1 MNLLF
6 ASFVLIG
13 VTSCRVSQHPKPL
26 GHDSDL
32 PNSPARLAEYEARYA
47 TDHAAYRC
55 DRSEFPVVQVHS
67 FTLRQFKPMTLSP
80 QLKLRLELGR
90 RIDQPGTYTYRTGSS
105 YILSSTSGKELS
117 RAESMLLKD
126 GAAESNEPIK
136 VVFTP
141 AENHVLIEEENFG
154 AGGSTRHVV
163 FTASTTSAARPDKAP
178 VVWQALHLN
187 LPARDTGVGESDHIG
202 TVGGVSGGKV
212 YVEMDGQCYA
222 FPLEKFVT
230 TSLGV
235 SNG

>member
-1 MNLLF
+1 MNYLL
-6 ASFVLIG
+6 ASIVLICLA
-13 VTSCRVSQHPKPL
+13 SCGIRQPLKPP
-26 GHDSDL
+26 GRDAGL
-32 PNSPARLAEYEARYA
+32 PNSPARMAEYRTRYA

-141 AENHVLIEEENFG
+141 AENYVLVEEENFG

-163 FTASTTSAARPDKAP
+163 FMPSTTSAARPDKAP
-178 VVWQALHLN
+178 VVWQALHLD

-202 TVGGVSGGKV
+202 TVGGVSGGKI
-212 YVEMDGQCYA
+212 YVEMDGLFYA
-222 FPLEKFVT
+222 FPLAKFVT